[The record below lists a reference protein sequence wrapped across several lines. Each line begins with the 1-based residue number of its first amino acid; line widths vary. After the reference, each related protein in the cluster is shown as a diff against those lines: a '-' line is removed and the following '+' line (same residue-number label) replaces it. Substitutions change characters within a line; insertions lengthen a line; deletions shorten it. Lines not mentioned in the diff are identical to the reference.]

1 LNIIRISLLLVVLSV
16 PWSNGAAASPNV
28 VELNLNVAD
37 RIELSYIETREIK
50 KWRYDEIERS
60 IKLEIPVKC
69 EIIPHKDKYTLKWEY
84 GVAEITELYDS
95 ASETVSKEILS
106 QIQNIASKF
115 GTLEIGTDLNGL
127 LVRVHNL
134 SDIRR
139 TISTQYE
146 AIAKEM
152 SDNDDAEKHLLL
164 KAVTV
169 VKNLSDEELNQAI
182 LKDIQPY
189 FQFYGKVFGNRSL
202 NINELNDPHP
212 GYNKYKVRLVSE
224 IETNNSD
231 SDIRLTRYQTDI
243 LDEKGSER
251 ELEKYEPVVT
261 WLTKMVFDSSSN
273 IIKTYEDTRNLTSQN
288 KSLRGQVTRKLLLTP
303 SGLAK

>member
-1 LNIIRISLLLVVLSV
+1 MNIIRISLLLVVLSV

-152 SDNDDAEKHLLL
+152 SDNDDAEN
-164 KAVTV
+164 T
-169 VKNLSDEELNQAI
+169 
-182 LKDIQPY
+182 Y
-189 FQFYGKVFGNRSL
+189 F
-202 NINELNDPHP
+202 
-212 GYNKYKVRLVSE
+212 
-224 IETNNSD
+224 
-231 SDIRLTRYQTDI
+231 
-243 LDEKGSER
+243 
-251 ELEKYEPVVT
+251 
-261 WLTKMVFDSSSN
+261 
-273 IIKTYEDTRNLTSQN
+273 
-288 KSLRGQVTRKLLLTP
+288 
-303 SGLAK
+303 